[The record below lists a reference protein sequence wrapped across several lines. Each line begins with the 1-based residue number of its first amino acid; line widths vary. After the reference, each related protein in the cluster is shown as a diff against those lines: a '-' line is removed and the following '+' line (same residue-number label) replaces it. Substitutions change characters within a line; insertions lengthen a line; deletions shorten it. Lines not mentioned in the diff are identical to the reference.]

1 MAREA
6 CTFVLAA
13 QPASPKALY
22 RLAQAHE
29 GRDET
34 SAALRALNL
43 LLQHDSQNREAR
55 QMRERLKVTLTPNP
69 NPNPHPHPNP
79 NRSRCASTR
88 VAGLPSTPQPR
99 HGSPCYRL
107 GSGLQ

>member
-1 MAREA
+1 MVLRLTLHLNVAACALRREDYYLAREA

-13 QPASPKALY
+13 QAASPKALY

-69 NPNPHPHPNP
+69 NPNPNP
-79 NRSRCASTR
+79 
-88 VAGLPSTPQPR
+88 
-99 HGSPCYRL
+99 
-107 GSGLQ
+107 